1 MDPTAPQLD
10 DPTTPEPEPEPSGP
24 TSAGLGAVPS
34 AEARRPAGSEPEP
47 EPEPEPQ
54 QARLPWGWDTAHSK
68 RTGRLYYWNVIDGSS
83 SYSVPTKPAVPDA
96 EILPSGVAGL
106 EAAEAA
112 EAAGDHVAA
121 LAGYNTAV
129 AEGVALLERHPSLR
143 PLVDALMD
151 RALSLRP
158 LLLAEN
164 ERPAPSRPAR
174 QLISLSAAAAATP
187 DQAGFRAGG
196 DRSPASSRAR
206 RKSRGFK
213 SDPSKRPANR
223 RAAFIDDAPEMGAE
237 SPMNDSHLYDCA
249 HPLRTPPQPLS
260 RADIT
265 CVFWQPESRGTI
277 GEPAPPR
284 SSAGTKKARGNASTR
299 RTRAATCT

>member
-10 DPTTPEPEPEPSGP
+10 DPTEPEPEPEPEEPEP
-24 TSAGLGAVPS
+24 TVTSSIDAGGLQLGAVPS

-47 EPEPEPQ
+47 EPEPQPE

-96 EILPSGVAGL
+96 TLLPSGVAGL

-174 QLISLSAAAAATP
+174 ELISLSAAAAATP
-187 DQAGFRAGG
+187 DQAGFRAAG

-249 HPLRTPPQPLS
+249 
-260 RADIT
+260 
-265 CVFWQPESRGTI
+265 
-277 GEPAPPR
+277 
-284 SSAGTKKARGNASTR
+284 R
-299 RTRAATCT
+299 RTHSAPRPNH